1 MNESLNEKTQGKSV
15 IAVSH
20 NILRFTSKNL
30 NRFLLTVNIKEK
42 SPQASS
48 KEREK
53 SNDNQM
59 CQSILL

>member
-15 IAVSH
+15 IRDYH

-42 SPQASS
+42 SPQASG

-53 SNDNQM
+53 RNDNQM